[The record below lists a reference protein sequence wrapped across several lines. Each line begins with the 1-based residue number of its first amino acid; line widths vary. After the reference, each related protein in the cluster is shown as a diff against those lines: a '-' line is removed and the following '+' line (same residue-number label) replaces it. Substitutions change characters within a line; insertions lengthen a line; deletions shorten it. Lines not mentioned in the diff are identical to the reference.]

1 MLAATKQDLLLRTR
15 VNHDPSPR
23 LGARLART
31 ASLLVVV
38 DVQERLAPHVFG
50 HEALIG
56 RTEALMSA
64 TERFG
69 IPRYATEHLPDRIG
83 RTIPRLR
90 DRFAPEAIFA
100 KSRFGALVHA
110 EFAEMLAATGR
121 SQVVLCG
128 MEAHVC
134 VLQTALG
141 LAATGCDVFVVG
153 DAVGSRPARQDDRR
167 WALERMQRAGCIVAG
182 AETVLFEW
190 AERGDDPA
198 FRDVLALVKALPAGP
213 WGSLGSEP

>member
-1 MLAATKQDLLLRTR
+1 M
-15 VNHDPSPR
+15 NHDPSPR

-56 RTEALMSA
+56 RTEALLSA

-100 KSRFGALVHA
+100 KSCFGAPGHA
-110 EFAEMLAATGR
+110 EFNAMLATTGR
-121 SQVVLCG
+121 RQAVLCG

-134 VLQTALG
+134 VMQTALG

-167 WALERMQRAGCIVAG
+167 WALERMQRAGCVVAG

-198 FRDVLALVKALPAGP
+198 FRDVLALVKALPAG
-213 WGSLGSEP
+213 SLGSEP

>member
-100 KSRFGALVHA
+100 KSRFGALGHA

-167 WALERMQRAGCIVAG
+167 WALERMQRAGCVVAG

>member
-1 MLAATKQDLLLRTR
+1 M
-15 VNHDPSPR
+15 NHDTSLRP
-23 LGARLART
+23 GARLART
-31 ASLLVVV
+31 ASLLVVI
-38 DVQERLAPHVFG
+38 DVQERLAPHVLG
-50 HEALIG
+50 HEALIA

-64 TERFG
+64 AERFG

-100 KSRFGALVHA
+100 KSCFGAPGHA
-110 EFAEMLAATGR
+110 EFNAMLATTGR
-121 SQVVLCG
+121 RQAVLCG

-134 VLQTALG
+134 VMQTALG

-198 FRDVLALVKALPAGP
+198 FRDVLALVKALPAGAL
-213 WGSLGSEP
+213 GGRLGSEP

>member
-1 MLAATKQDLLLRTR
+1 M
-15 VNHDPSPR
+15 NHDTSLRP
-23 LGARLART
+23 GARLART
-31 ASLLVVV
+31 ASLLVVI
-38 DVQERLAPHVFG
+38 DVQERLAPHVLG
-50 HEALIG
+50 HEALIA
-56 RTEALMSA
+56 RTEALVSA
-64 TERFG
+64 AERFG

-100 KSRFGALVHA
+100 KSCFGAPGHA
-110 EFAEMLAATGR
+110 EFNAMLATTGR
-121 SQVVLCG
+121 RQAVLCG

-134 VLQTALG
+134 VMQTALG

-198 FRDVLALVKALPAGP
+198 FRDVLALVKALPAGAL
-213 WGSLGSEP
+213 GGRLGSEP